1 MYGTALVPSPRGSAP
16 AVPEGLQFVH
26 RVSRVLCGRPDPQ
39 QLLRALV
46 LAFPARFHAVT
57 AILAHCCDDGTLAVT
72 ASFGYPDSHVWPN
85 PFPLG
90 DDWPISRALR
100 EPDPF
105 CVPTSAQVLDEFPI
119 MGTRYAVPRPLAA
132 TQLTSMAA
140 PVGVVALG
148 FAEDVQDVGGVL
160 ALLGA
165 VRDVVGLYAGLE
177 WDLGVSRPSHPVTR
191 PGRPAA
197 DLRLTDRQLQVLELL
212 ARGYVNGQIAHRIG
226 FSESTVR
233 HETMAIYRW
242 FGVSGRREAVAA
254 ARERGV
260 LPSE

>member
-1 MYGTALVPSPRGSAP
+1 MSGTALAASPRGSAR
-16 AVPEGLQFVH
+16 AVPEGLRFVH
-26 RVSRVLCGRPDPQ
+26 RISRVLCGRPDEQ

-46 LAFPARFHAVT
+46 LAFPTRFHAVT
-57 AILAHCCDDGTLAVT
+57 AILAHCYDDGTLGVT
-72 ASFGYPDSHVWPN
+72 ASFGYPDSQVWPN

-119 MGTRYAVPRPLAA
+119 MGTRDAAPRPLAA

-140 PVGVVALG
+140 PIGVVALG
-148 FAEDVQDVGGVL
+148 FAEDVEDPDGVL

-165 VRDVVGLYAGLE
+165 VRDVVGLYAGLQWE
-177 WDLGVSRPSHPVTR
+177 TGVPRQRGGSARAGRRSTDPVLS
-191 PGRPAA
+191 P
-197 DLRLTDRQLQVLELL
+197 RQTTVLELL
-212 ARGYVNGQIAHRIG
+212 AEGYGNGQIAHRIG

-233 HETMAIYRW
+233 HETMALYRW
-242 FGVSGRREAVAA
+242 FGVRGRREAVAA
-254 ARERGV
+254 ARARGL
-260 LPSE
+260 LPEG

>member
-1 MYGTALVPSPRGSAP
+1 MYGTALVPSPRASAP
-16 AVPEGLQFVH
+16 AIPEGLQFVH
-26 RVSRVLCGRPDPQ
+26 RVSRVLCGRPDAQ

-72 ASFGYPDSHVWPN
+72 ASFGYPDSQVWPN

-119 MGTRYAVPRPLAA
+119 MGTRYAAPRPLAA

-148 FAEDVQDVGGVL
+148 FAEDVQDVDGVL

-165 VRDVVGLYAGLE
+165 VRDVVGLYAGLQWE
-177 WDLGVSRPSHPVTR
+177 TGAPRQRDGSARAGRRSTDPVLS
-191 PGRPAA
+191 P
-197 DLRLTDRQLQVLELL
+197 RQTTVLELL
-212 ARGYVNGQIAHRIG
+212 AEGYGNGQIAHRIG

-233 HETMAIYRW
+233 HETMALYRW
-242 FGVSGRREAVAA
+242 FGVGGRREAVAA
-254 ARERGV
+254 ARARGL
-260 LPSE
+260 LPEG